1 MNNNFSQWNVI
12 GDAHIQY
19 EYDSV
24 LFPVNFRTYKIH
36 QIDQQIILF
45 IHFFHF
51 FSNLSIYL
59 SIYSIIPI
67 YFPVVSRCIFLVLVY
82 VHSFLVTRFFFRYGW
97 LADATARYPIQTR
110 LPGRENNIG
119 ICGSSHPQTKWHR
132 YNTWCYK

>member
-1 MNNNFSQWNVI
+1 MNNNFSQRNVI

-19 EYDSV
+19 EYYSV

-82 VHSFLVTRFFFRYGW
+82 IHSFLVTRFFFRYGW

-110 LPGRENNIG
+110 LLGRENNIG

>member
-1 MNNNFSQWNVI
+1 MNNNFSQRNVI

-82 VHSFLVTRFFFRYGW
+82 IHSFLVTRFFFRNGW

-110 LPGRENNIG
+110 LPGCGNNIG
-119 ICGSSHPQTKWHR
+119 ICGSSHPQTK
-132 YNTWCYK
+132 

>member
-1 MNNNFSQWNVI
+1 MNNNFSQRNVI

-59 SIYSIIPI
+59 SIYSIILI

-82 VHSFLVTRFFFRYGW
+82 IHSFLVTRFFFRYGW

>member
-59 SIYSIIPI
+59 SIYSIILI

-82 VHSFLVTRFFFRYGW
+82 IHSFLVTRFFFRYGW

>member
-19 EYDSV
+19 EYYSV

-82 VHSFLVTRFFFRYGW
+82 IHSFLVTRFFFRYGW

>member
-1 MNNNFSQWNVI
+1 MNNNFSQRNVI

-82 VHSFLVTRFFFRYGW
+82 IHSFLVTRFFFRYGW

-132 YNTWCYK
+132 YNAWCYK

>member
-19 EYDSV
+19 EYYSV

-51 FSNLSIYL
+51 FSNLSIFL

-82 VHSFLVTRFFFRYGW
+82 IHSFLVTRFFFRYGW

>member
-1 MNNNFSQWNVI
+1 MNNNFSQRNVI

-67 YFPVVSRCIFLVLVY
+67 YFLVVSRCIFLVLVY
-82 VHSFLVTRFFFRYGW
+82 IHSFLVTRFFFRYGW